1 MTYDEL
7 ATRLRK
13 RAKELP
19 ERFSKNEEN
28 IRLFLAA
35 ADAIEELI
43 AGCDN
48 YEDALKDAVEELCEK
63 DAEDQKRRWI
73 QVTERMPDDYVPV
86 LTCDDRGNIHIFEHC
101 SSYTHP
107 FNIGPYHP
115 RFYPVMFWMEL
126 PEPPTEVKE

>member
-1 MTYDEL
+1 MTYAEL
-7 ATRLRK
+7 VTRLRK

-35 ADAIEELI
+35 ADAIEELNREYESI
-43 AGCDN
+43 AASLT
-48 YEDALKDAVEELCEK
+48 ESVELVRK
-63 DAEDQKRRWI
+63 LQSPRWI
-73 QVTERMPDDYVPV
+73 SVTERLPEDYVPV
-86 LTCDDRGNIHIFEHC
+86 LTCDDRGNIHMFEHY
-101 SSYTHP
+101 SGYKHP

-126 PEPPTEVKE
+126 PKPPTEVKT